1 MRKRIGTLLSFLLFC
16 SIVSAQ
22 TIPIGHFTI
31 NRISAPYFVV
41 DGNSPGTITKAYVG
55 FEVKNNASSGVT
67 YNRLTLSITS
77 ITSSVP
83 AQTYTVLSPAN
94 GQTQI
99 GTLAPGES
107 RVCYYYVSY
116 PANVSP
122 TGTFNLRLT
131 DANNANLLTSFTI
144 YNRSSISANAGGLS
158 TQNII
163 NQDVL
168 GGFFID
174 DVTYTVGNSQN
185 NDELDFQVSVSPQF
199 DPTRFRLVSTT
210 IVSSTVNGVATGT
223 TDSLYF
229 RSGNG
234 GNAQQVTV
242 RWKFVILSSNFT
254 TYLLPY
260 AGATSGNTNYKY
272 ALNSALGANGTA
284 VTITA
289 PMSVSIQKTTDQP
302 SYLICDTAQII
313 TTIKNNSAFD
323 ISLDSILDELPS
335 GFSYIALSPASD
347 IQEINCIASPTNG
360 QTGLLVYAGGVSANN
375 PSFFIPAGDS
385 IQLIYTARASCAPA
399 SNLTTSVQ
407 AFIGTNAVSAS
418 ATVQVVS
425 VIPVR
430 LIRFDGII
438 RANHSVLSWQTA
450 NESDIFEYQIQ
461 RSSDQRVWMSVGA
474 VKAQLRPSAFYQFT
488 DVTSVASDQWY
499 RLRIVEAN
507 GQSNYSRVIHV
518 KHPEKKT
525 GIQLMPNRTNDQH
538 LHLLVDQKQ
547 FIRIIDAGGRTLL
560 RQFVDAKPG
569 VQRVYVPG
577 IKTGIYLLITSD
589 GTQSFWY

>member
-1 MRKRIGTLLSFLLFC
+1 MRKRISIVMPFLFLC

-22 TIPIGHFTI
+22 SIPLGHFTI

-41 DGNSPGTITKAYVG
+41 DGNSPSTITKAYVG
-55 FEVKNNASSGVT
+55 FEVKNNTSSGIT
-67 YNRLTLSITS
+67 YNRLTLTITS

-83 AQTYTVLSPAN
+83 AQSYTVLSPAN
-94 GQTQI
+94 GQSQI

-107 RVCYYYVSY
+107 RVCYYFVSY
-116 PANVSP
+116 PASVTP
-122 TGTFNLRLT
+122 TGTFQLRLT

-210 IVSSTVNGVATGT
+210 IISSTVNGVTTGT

-234 GNAQQVTV
+234 GNAQQVIV
-242 RWKFVILSSNFT
+242 RWTFVILSSNFV

-272 ALNSALGANGTA
+272 ALNSTLGANGTA

-289 PMSVSIQKTTDQP
+289 PMSVSIQKTTDQ
-302 SYLICDTAQII
+302 STYLTCDTARI
-313 TTIKNNSAFD
+313 TTTIYNNSAFD
-323 ISLDSILDELPS
+323 ISLDSIVDQLPPD
-335 GFSYIALSPASD
+335 FYYIALRPESD
-347 IQEINCIASPTNG
+347 VQEINCIASPNAG
-360 QTGLLVYAGGVSANN
+360 QTGSLVFAGGVSANN

-385 IQLIYTARASCAPA
+385 IQLIYTAKVSCAPTT
-399 SNLTTSVQ
+399 NLTTNVQ
-407 AFIGTNAVSAS
+407 AFIGTNAVSAN

-430 LIRFDGII
+430 LVTFSGFIRENRPLI
-438 RANHSVLSWQTA
+438 SWQTA
-450 NESDIFEYQIQ
+450 QESGIAEYQVE
-461 RSSDQRVWMSVGA
+461 RSTDQRVWTTAGT
-474 VKAQLRPSAFYQFT
+474 VKAQQRATAFYQYT
-488 DVTSVASDQWY
+488 DPNTVSGHLWY
-499 RLRIVEAN
+499 RLRMVEVDGRAH
-507 GQSNYSRVIHV
+507 YSQVIHV
-518 KHPEKKT
+518 KQPDKKVSIQLVPTASNDQQLRLLVEKK
-525 GIQLMPNRTNDQH
+525 Q
-538 LHLLVDQKQ
+538 V
-547 FIRIIDAGGRTLL
+547 IRIIDASGRLLL
-560 RQFVDAKPG
+560 RRMIDAKPG
-569 VQRVYVPG
+569 IQTLFVPG
-577 IKTGIYLLITSD
+577 LQKGLYFLVTSES
-589 GTQSFWY
+589 TQSFWY